1 MMEGGT
7 IVAIDG
13 PSASGKS
20 SVARGV
26 AERLGFY
33 YVDSG
38 AVYRGVTWLALR
50 SGVDVGDERAVM
62 GAVRAAA
69 WHFFVEL
76 GTVVFSIDE
85 ERPGEALRGKAVR
98 EGVSRVAA
106 LPAVR
111 AFVVE
116 RLRAQVQL
124 GSLVMEGR
132 DIGSVVFP
140 ETVFKFYLDADAEE
154 RAMRRHRELVAAGES
169 EKAEEVLA
177 SLKRRDGMD
186 AERKVDPLRMA
197 AGAVR
202 IDSTRMSLNEVIE
215 VVINRVMG
223 C

>member
-1 MMEGGT
+1 M
-7 IVAIDG
+7 
-13 PSASGKS
+13 
-20 SVARGV
+20 
-26 AERLGFY
+26 
-33 YVDSG
+33 
-38 AVYRGVTWLALR
+38 
-50 SGVDVGDERAVM
+50 
-62 GAVRAAA
+62 
-69 WHFFVEL
+69 
-76 GTVVFSIDE
+76 
-85 ERPGEALRGKAVR
+85 
-98 EGVSRVAA
+98 AA

-186 AERKVDPLRMA
+186 AERKADPLRMA